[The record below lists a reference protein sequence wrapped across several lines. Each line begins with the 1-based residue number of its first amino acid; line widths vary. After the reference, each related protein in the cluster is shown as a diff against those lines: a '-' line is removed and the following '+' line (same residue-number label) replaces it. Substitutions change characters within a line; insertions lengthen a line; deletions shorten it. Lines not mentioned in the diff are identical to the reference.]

1 MQDNKKFFASLKE
14 KVLKRQQKQK
24 PDEKD
29 LLNQK
34 EIIEKTKSTDNEW
47 LQEYELI
54 YSSYSIDG
62 Y

>member
-1 MQDNKKFFASLKE
+1 MQKSNMFFIGLIKLKSSNKSQEVDDNSA
-14 KVLKRQQKQK
+14 
-24 PDEKD
+24 DEQNLD
-29 LLNQK
+29 T
-34 EIIEKTKSTDNEW
+34 IETTKTDNEW

>member
-1 MQDNKKFFASLKE
+1 MQKSNMFFIGLIKLKSSKKNQEVDDNSVYEQNL
-14 KVLKRQQKQK
+14 
-24 PDEKD
+24 DT
-29 LLNQK
+29 
-34 EIIEKTKSTDNEW
+34 IETSKTDNEW

>member
-1 MQDNKKFFASLKE
+1 MQKSNMFFIGLIKLKSSNKNQEVDDNSA
-14 KVLKRQQKQK
+14 
-24 PDEKD
+24 DEQNLD
-29 LLNQK
+29 T
-34 EIIEKTKSTDNEW
+34 IETTKTDNEW

>member
-1 MQDNKKFFASLKE
+1 MFFIGLIKLKSSNKNQEVDDNSA
-14 KVLKRQQKQK
+14 
-24 PDEKD
+24 DEQNLD
-29 LLNQK
+29 TR
-34 EIIEKTKSTDNEW
+34 ETTKTDNEW

>member
-1 MQDNKKFFASLKE
+1 MQKSNLFFIGLIKLKSSNKSQEVDDNSA
-14 KVLKRQQKQK
+14 
-24 PDEKD
+24 DEQNLD
-29 LLNQK
+29 T
-34 EIIEKTKSTDNEW
+34 IETTKTDNEW

>member
-14 KVLKRQQKQK
+14 KVLKKQQKQK

-29 LLNQK
+29 VLNEK

>member
-14 KVLKRQQKQK
+14 KVLKRKQKQK

-29 LLNQK
+29 VLNQK
-34 EIIEKTKSTDNEW
+34 EIIEKTTSTDNEW

>member
-1 MQDNKKFFASLKE
+1 MQKSNMFFIGLIKLKSSNKNQDVDDNSA
-14 KVLKRQQKQK
+14 
-24 PDEKD
+24 DEQNLD
-29 LLNQK
+29 T
-34 EIIEKTKSTDNEW
+34 IETTKTDNEW

>member
-1 MQDNKKFFASLKE
+1 MQKSNMFFIGLIKLKSSNKNQEVDDNIA
-14 KVLKRQQKQK
+14 
-24 PDEKD
+24 DEQNLD
-29 LLNQK
+29 T
-34 EIIEKTKSTDNEW
+34 IETTKTDNEW